1 MQLKGP
7 HRGVELCESGDES
20 DCSLDGAVNF
30 VSDPLAS
37 CYNSNPSPE
46 KKSIK
51 KYTNKDGEEWA
62 KSQQKKNIIAALL
75 DKDSCVQDMT
85 PAEIFDQYAAGHGWI
100 KKNAT
105 ANIRRLT
112 TQFLC

>member
-1 MQLKGP
+1 M
-7 HRGVELCESGDES
+7 SDEF

-37 CYNSNPSPE
+37 YYNSHPSPE
-46 KKSIK
+46 KKDIK
-51 KYTNKDGEEWA
+51 KYTNKNGEEWA
-62 KSQQKKNIIAALL
+62 KSQQKKNITAALL
-75 DKDSCVQDMT
+75 DKDSGVQDMT
-85 PAEIFDQYAAGHGWI
+85 SADIFEQYAAGHGWI

-105 ANIRRLT
+105 AHIRRLT